1 MLFARRGCKVTIL
14 ERMPHPDSWVVDPY
28 RMIPLILLPTVQE
41 PLKKL
46 GIQIPEDGWQNGV
59 RHLSGLYSLKANKK
73 VQGTSMSNTLI
84 AERTAFAQHLLK
96 EAERKFPGFVDLQT
110 SSTVEAIDLDG
121 QTVTYRTGDGV
132 TPRILPYDLLV
143 GADGIESVVRASI
156 AVTNPRLVSKVTKAR
171 GDYAHFLVPSI
182 GKPGDDSSELVQQG
196 EFVAVSY
203 TKPAKGAN
211 FGPDILRF
219 YRNADGIIAGIVG
232 GALGCLEAISGRE
245 EEWLQAVVPEVFP
258 SSWVKP
264 VAAGMHGPASST
276 TDIVELSSI
285 AAPRV
290 VLLGDAAHPIT
301 QGLGLGCTSA
311 LLDADELDKAMEQ
324 CSGDLKRVHEVY
336 NNIRFK
342 DVRALA
348 EFEKWVQKQAQLD
361 LADRLW
367 KIVFIANVI
376 VHQLGYK
383 VLPALVPLPPVAL
396 AVRGVISFRA
406 AKRRMVVESAI
417 FFVLVAIA
425 LLKLLLAH

>member
-14 ERMPHPDSWVVDPY
+14 ERMPQPDSWVVDPR
-28 RMIPLILLPTVQE
+28 RMIPLILLPAVQE

-59 RHLSGLYSLKANKK
+59 RHLSGLYSLKADKK
-73 VQGTSMSNTLI
+73 VQGRPMSNALQ

-96 EAERKFPGFVDLQT
+96 EAKRKFPGVVDLQT

-121 QTVTYRTGDGV
+121 QNVTYRTGDEV
-132 TPRILPYDLLV
+132 TSRSLPYDLLV

-182 GKPGDDSSELVQQG
+182 GKPGDDSSELVRQG
-196 EFVAVSY
+196 EFVSVRY

-211 FGPDILRF
+211 FGPHLLLF
-219 YRNADGIIAGIVG
+219 YRNSEGIIAGTVG
-232 GALGCLEAISGRE
+232 GTLGCLEAISGRE
-245 EEWLQAVVPEVFP
+245 DEWLEAVVPEVFP

-264 VAAGMHGPASST
+264 VAAGMHGPASNT
-276 TDIVELSSI
+276 ADIVELSSI

-301 QGLGLGCTSA
+301 PGIGLGCTSA
-311 LLDADELDKAMEQ
+311 LVDANELDKAMEQ

-336 NNIRFK
+336 NSIRFK
-342 DVRALA
+342 EVRALT
-348 EFEKWVQKQAQLD
+348 EFEKWVQKEAQLD

-367 KIVFIANVI
+367 KVVFVANGI
-376 VHQLGYK
+376 VHQLGHK

-396 AVRGVISFRA
+396 AVRGVTSFQA

-417 FFVLVAIA
+417 FLAVVAIA
-425 LLKLLLAH
+425 LLKLLLVQ